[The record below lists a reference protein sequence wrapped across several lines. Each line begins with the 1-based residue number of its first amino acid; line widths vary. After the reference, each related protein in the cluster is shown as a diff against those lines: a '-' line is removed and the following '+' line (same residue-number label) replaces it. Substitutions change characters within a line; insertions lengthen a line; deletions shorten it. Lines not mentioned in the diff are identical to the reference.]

1 MKCCNQSSNTG
12 SNLSSAQN
20 TEEKHAF
27 NVEFLFIMNL
37 FISIFTGLDTNASAE
52 NLTTV
57 LEDLKSLTDAVLKE
71 DSDTASDTDVWPTFQ
86 RITTDLNTQIEW
98 LET

>member
-71 DSDTASDTDVWPTFQ
+71 DSDTASDTDV
-86 RITTDLNTQIEW
+86 
-98 LET
+98 